1 MIDDTGHPLNEQYTS
16 LSDRFRSLWTFYQ
29 FLGGVFKHL
38 GRGSVPIGHDLQHLH
53 RRLQDALPQ
62 PGLEDITSSGRE
74 LELIDAELKKIHTEL
89 STIEEEFAPS
99 LLRRFFDHLKRQDQ
113 KILFALA
120 KFYLMAEDLNQDHMD
135 KLDILLTRLAEAPS
149 VDNRSGVRDLSEMQV
164 KFERLA
170 DFAGIGSIPVN
181 EEEMIIEALRSV
193 RNEISGMQDFKTL
206 MHSGILDRYRKYKHG
221 LGLAFLRPPI
231 LLEIIATNSEAKES
245 FSRLYQD
252 EETRILKDTNRIFE
266 IERYVDRNP
275 DMAHPELLQ
284 QLETFKKYQVQFDSG
299 RKEDNVKGDD
309 VIELRQAMM
318 GVIEAFDTS
327 KPGTVQPT
335 VPASSPGPSEAE
347 PGSFF
352 AEPAELPVAEAAD
365 SGPVDLGL
373 PDAVETAPAEELSEE
388 MVVTPAAEIPDVT
401 EIRDDTEIPPLTESG
416 EGQFSETLEEAAE
429 PYAESLIEAP
439 SIIEL
444 LQPEPTMVAA
454 LEKIA
459 YPIEMVISEYPAE
472 QAASSQELHHLRL
485 EVWEVAAFNTVTEM
499 GSEPRTMRWELARF
513 FLLSAALRVKLEAET
528 EEIQRLDQA
537 SESERL
543 LLAVGQA
550 TQSLELASR
559 YDKRFQ
565 WFIDGLE
572 LSGETERSDQ
582 INLSRFRFL
591 QAYSRLWLEHHA
603 FTGAAPV

>member
-1 MIDDTGHPLNEQYTS
+1 MIDDAELPLNEQYTS

-38 GRGSVPIGHDLQHLH
+38 GRGSVPIGHDFQHLH

-74 LELIDAELKKIHTEL
+74 LELIGTELKKIHDEL
-89 STIEEEFAPS
+89 STIEGDFAPS

-120 KFYLMAEDLNQDHMD
+120 KFYLMAEDLSQDHMD

-170 DFAGIGSIPVN
+170 DFAGVGSIPVS

-193 RNEISGMQDFKTL
+193 RNEIKGMQDFNTL
-206 MHSGILDRYRKYKHG
+206 MRSGILDRYRSYKHG
-221 LGLAFLRPPI
+221 LGLSFLRPPI

-252 EETRILKDTNRIFE
+252 EETRILEDTNRIFE
-266 IERYVDRNP
+266 IERYVERNP
-275 DMAHPELLQ
+275 DMAHPELQQ

-318 GVIEAFDTS
+318 RVIEAFDTS
-327 KPGTVQPT
+327 KTGNVQPT
-335 VPASSPGPSEAE
+335 GPTTPERSEAE

-352 AEPAELPVAEAAD
+352 AEPAELPAGDATD

-373 PDAVETAPAEELSEE
+373 PEAVEAAPLEELSEA
-388 MVVTPAAEIPDVT
+388 MVVSQISEIPDVT
-401 EIRDDTEIPPLTESG
+401 EIRDEADIPPLSDADEGSFPQTIEETEAP
-416 EGQFSETLEEAAE
+416 L
-429 PYAESLIEAP
+429 AESLIEAP

-444 LQPEPTMVAA
+444 LQPETMMVSA

-459 YPIEMVISEYPAE
+459 YPIEMVISDYPVE

-485 EVWEVAAFNTVTEM
+485 EVWEVAAFNTVTKVGSSPKTTDWEM
-499 GSEPRTMRWELARF
+499 ARF
-513 FLLSAALRVKLEAET
+513 FLLSAALRVKLNEES
-528 EEIQRLDQA
+528 EEILRLDQA
-537 SESERL
+537 AESERL
-543 LLAVGQA
+543 HQA
-550 TQSLELASR
+550 IEQASQSLELADR
-559 YDKRFQ
+559 YDQRFQ
-565 WFIDGLE
+565 WFIDGME
-572 LSGETERSDQ
+572 FSGETERRDQ
-582 INLSRFRFL
+582 VNLSRFRFL

-603 FTGAAPV
+603 ITGAAPP